1 MHTRRIDDWQ
11 HSHDFIPEG
20 HARNERKTRFVI
32 ALTATMM
39 VVEIVAGTAYNS
51 MALLA
56 DGWHMA
62 SHASALGIT
71 AFAYWFARRHR
82 DDPRFTFGTG
92 KVSVLGGYSSAVV
105 LGVIALL
112 VAWESFE
119 RFLSPQA
126 IAFDEAIAVAVVGLV
141 VNVVSAWI
149 LQEDH
154 HGEAHG
160 HAHPHSHAGAPAG
173 AHADHAAVHG
183 HGHDH
188 NLRAAYLHVL
198 ADALTSLTAIV
209 ALLTGKLYG
218 WTWMDPAM
226 GIVGSI
232 LIARWSYGLLRDSSV
247 VLLDG
252 DVPMATREALASA
265 LQRGSTDRV
274 SDLHVW
280 RVGPGRLAA
289 LAAVVSDAPK
299 SPDEYKEVMASAV
312 PLSHVTVEVNRCR
325 AHAPRSDSAR
335 G

>member
-1 MHTRRIDDWQ
+1 MHTRDLGDWQ

-20 HARNERKTRFVI
+20 HERNERKTRLVI
-32 ALTATMM
+32 ALTAVMM
-39 VVEIVAGTAYNS
+39 VVEIVAGTVYNS

-112 VAWESFE
+112 VAWESLG
-119 RFLSPQA
+119 RFLSPRT
-126 IAFDEAIAVAVVGLV
+126 ISFDEAIAVAVVGLV

-149 LQEDH
+149 LQDDH
-154 HGEAHG
+154 AHGDHG
-160 HAHPHSHAGAPAG
+160 HAHAHGPAG
-173 AHADHAAVHG
+173 ELEGHA
-183 HGHDH
+183 HDH

-198 ADALTSLTAIV
+198 ADALTSVTAIV

-226 GIVGSI
+226 GVVGSV
-232 LIARWSYGLLRDSSV
+232 LIGRWSYGLLRDSSA

-252 DVPMATREALASA
+252 DVPAATRETLRSV
-265 LQRGSTDRV
+265 LQDGSTDRV
-274 SDLHVW
+274 ADLHVW

-289 LAAVVSDAPK
+289 AVAVVSDAPR
-299 SPDEYKEVMASAV
+299 SPDDYKRAMASAV
-312 PLSHVTVEVNRCR
+312 PLSHATVEVNRCR
-325 AHAPRSDSAR
+325 SHPPVSEP